1 MVGELKEKIAGEI
14 TLSPDPGK
22 AIRKWR
28 EEFGL
33 SQHELAETMGISHS
47 VISDYE
53 SGRRKSPGVT
63 VVKKMVEAFIKLDI
77 QKGSPVISR
86 YQPDYRMD
94 CILAMDEFV
103 GGIDEQT
110 FIESI
115 NGKNLNTEKTPAKRI
130 YGYTIVDSIKAILN
144 LSSEDYLK
152 IYGWSIER
160 ALIFTNVH
168 YGRSPMVAIRAHP
181 LTPAM
186 VVYQRPDE
194 TDQLAIKLAKLEGI
208 PLVSTN
214 LTVEEIVERMN
225 KLKEGN

>member
-1 MVGELKEKIAGEI
+1 MADELKEKIAGEI
-14 TLSPDPGK
+14 TLSADPGK

-33 SQHELAETMGISHS
+33 SQHELADAMGISHS

-53 SGRRKSPGVT
+53 SGRRKSPGVA
-63 VVKKMVEAFIKLDI
+63 VIRNMVEAFIKLDVE
-77 QKGSPVISR
+77 KGSPVTSKFL
-86 YQPDYRMD
+86 PDYRMD
-94 CILAMDEFV
+94 CILAMDEFTQ
-103 GGIDEQT
+103 GISEQD
-110 FIESI
+110 FIAAIS
-115 NGKNLNTEKTPAKRI
+115 GKDLNTDKKPAKRI

-208 PLVSTN
+208 PLVSTE
-214 LTVEEIVERMN
+214 LGVEEIVEIMN